1 MNLMERTQINFGKLS
16 GGIYDAKEVG
26 DILPLHGHDEE
37 TVHIT
42 IIARGSFQT
51 KGDGWEMVAKAGD
64 VIDWKVGQRH
74 ELIALEPNSR
84 FVNIV
89 KGA

>member
-1 MNLMERTQINFGKLS
+1 MT
-16 GGIYDAKEVG
+16 
-26 DILPLHGHDEE
+26 
-37 TVHIT
+37 
-42 IIARGSFQT
+42 
-51 KGDGWEMVAKAGD
+51 AKAGD

-89 KGA
+89 KG